1 MTLRI
6 MRLWKQGSGDQNYL
20 AFIVRL
26 CLMLL
31 VSLPIAAC
39 VTGPGRD
46 SRPLASIPTGI
57 PEKALSEERAS
68 LIYMFGGE
76 YQARDSLRSEI
87 RTIVDRI
94 VAASDDPGQKY
105 RITILN
111 SSSPNAFALPNGELY
126 VTRGLLALAN
136 DTSEVAAVIAHEV
149 AHVTASHALKR
160 AELEK
165 LARSLPEGLALNET
179 NNAES
184 LQFLRASFSR
194 AQELEADEIGIKT
207 IAKAGYD
214 PYGAA
219 RFLSSMSRLSSFQT
233 LSQAGR
239 RMTFLSSHPATPQR
253 ISAALV
259 AARDIPRSD
268 TVEADRNHYLE
279 TLEGLTYGEDP
290 SGGVI
295 RDRQFFHPRFDF
307 TFTAPALLKLENTTE
322 ALLGLDVNG
331 TTAMRFDII
340 QADQSPTTSLER
352 GWIESVKIEQ
362 IEETLI
368 NGLSSATGL
377 GTNSDWSFRFA
388 AIRKDSDLYR
398 FIFATRSLTPEL
410 DRQFLDAI
418 KSFRSLRAEERDALQ
433 PLHLTMVTASESDTV
448 DKLIAQM
455 RGVDRPLD
463 RFLVVNGL
471 DRPKIKSGMKYKLIT
486 AD

>member
-259 AARDIPRSD
+259 AARDVPRSD

-388 AIRKDSDLYR
+388 AIRKGSDLYR